1 MGVLVLE
8 NYLVNAESDSIS
20 FAFGIAFIDESDKK
34 HVFTAR
40 TEPDMER
47 WINTLR
53 TAR

>member
-8 NYLVNAESDSIS
+8 NYSVTPEPDSIS
-20 FAFGIAFIDESDKK
+20 FAFGILFLDESDKK

-40 TEPDMER
+40 TEQDMER
-47 WINTLR
+47 WIKTLH